1 MVPDMWHLSF
11 MCGFM
16 SLAPHSEK
24 TRVFMVLR
32 HTLWRPGALVLLA
45 WSCGALVFLGSWSS
59 LDPGVPCDGLWT
71 CGLVDL
77 WTCGLVDL
85 WTCGLVDLWTCGPC
99 GAPQVFLLYI
109 CIIQQLYKY
118 MITTLVA
125 LHGSGGACGSCGACG
140 PCGEV
145 SVVIIYLYNCC
156 IMFVIY

>member
-1 MVPDMWHLSF
+1 
-11 MCGFM
+11 MCLTRLLFD
-16 SLAPHSEK
+16 K
-24 TRVFMVLR
+24 T
-32 HTLWRPGALVLLA
+32 LVKHMKDHK
-45 WSCGALVFLGSWSS
+45 S
-59 LDPGVPCDGLWT
+59 DGLWT

-77 WTCGLVDL
+77 WTCGPVDL
-85 WTCGLVDLWTCGPC
+85 WTCGSCGACGPC

>member
-1 MVPDMWHLSF
+1 MGILWT
-11 MCGFM
+11 CGLVDLWILW
-16 SLAPHSEK
+16 SLW
-24 TRVFMVLR
+24 
-32 HTLWRPGALVLLA
+32 TLWSATSVFIIYLYNTTIIQIYDNNTCSSPRILWTCG
-45 WSCGALVFLGSWSS
+45 SCGA
-59 LDPGVPCDGLWT
+59 

-140 PCGEV
+140 PCGEW
-145 SVVIIYLYNCC
+145 
-156 IMFVIY
+156 